1 MKVYLKYFLIGVG
14 IILGIVILVNIFTP
28 KITLPQDTESYQK
41 KLDDLEANNL
51 QLIKKQIELDSA
63 AADYELRISN
73 IETRLEDVGQ
83 SKIIIQKI
91 YNDRITKS
99 KTSSPSDLDT
109 FFKQRY
115 NY

>member
-1 MKVYLKYFLIGVG
+1 MKIYLKYFLIGVG
-14 IILGIVILVNIFTP
+14 IILGIVILVRLFTP
-28 KITLPQDTESYQK
+28 RITLSQDTEGYQQ
-41 KLDDLEANNL
+41 KLENLEKNNL
-51 QLIKKQIELDSA
+51 ELIKKQIELDSA

-73 IETRLEDVGQ
+73 IEIRLEDVGQ